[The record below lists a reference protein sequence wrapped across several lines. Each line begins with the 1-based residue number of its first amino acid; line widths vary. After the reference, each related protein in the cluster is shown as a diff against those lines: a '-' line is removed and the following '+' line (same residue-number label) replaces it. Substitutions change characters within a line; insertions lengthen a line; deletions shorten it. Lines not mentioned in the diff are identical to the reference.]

1 MKVEYNDP
9 NDQEMGDAHRA
20 AYLIAGYIRH
30 TLTDEER
37 IELDEWVTASDDNM
51 RLFAE
56 MTDEK
61 NIEKGLKE
69 RNIYDADKAIER
81 LKLKLQYTEKKRPAQ
96 KLRFLSYGIAASLL
110 LLAGIFIIYNYTKPR
125 DKPVEI
131 IADVPDL
138 QPGGDKATLTISGG
152 QKIILDTA
160 KGNIIQ
166 EGDFKVVNMDGKIS
180 YEGKSSEAEY
190 HTLSTPKGG
199 QYKIILPDETAVW
212 LNAAS
217 SLKYPVTF
225 TGAERVVKLT
235 GEGYFE
241 VAKDATKKFIV
252 NINNKGEAEVLGTH
266 FNVNTYDD
274 EAATKITLL
283 EGSVKVSELTTHH
296 SQLLKPGQQI
306 ALAAN
311 GQLTTSNNI
320 DPEEVIAWKNGLFEF
335 KDASIETI
343 MLQVARWY
351 DVTIIYEGK
360 VDYHF
365 NASIERKVPV
375 SKLFHLLE
383 LTERVHFTIKDKTII
398 VKP

>member
-1 MKVEYNDP
+1 
-9 NDQEMGDAHRA
+9 
-20 AYLIAGYIRH
+20 
-30 TLTDEER
+30 
-37 IELDEWVTASDDNM
+37 
-51 RLFAE
+51 

-180 YEGKSSEAEY
+180 YEVKSSEAEY

-199 QYKIILPDETAVW
+199 
-212 LNAAS
+212 
-217 SLKYPVTF
+217 PV
-225 TGAERVVKLT
+225 
-235 GEGYFE
+235 
-241 VAKDATKKFIV
+241 
-252 NINNKGEAEVLGTH
+252 
-266 FNVNTYDD
+266 
-274 EAATKITLL
+274 
-283 EGSVKVSELTTHH
+283 
-296 SQLLKPGQQI
+296 
-306 ALAAN
+306 
-311 GQLTTSNNI
+311 
-320 DPEEVIAWKNGLFEF
+320 
-335 KDASIETI
+335 
-343 MLQVARWY
+343 
-351 DVTIIYEGK
+351 
-360 VDYHF
+360 
-365 NASIERKVPV
+365 
-375 SKLFHLLE
+375 
-383 LTERVHFTIKDKTII
+383 
-398 VKP
+398 